1 MLERLLSKEVVDVS
15 IQLPQSMEEMKK
27 IIEQKDKEIQALRKE
42 NQEKDTQNEQ
52 QRKEIEEL
60 KQALLLASSR
70 K

>member
-1 MLERLLSKEVVDVS
+1 
-15 IQLPQSMEEMKK
+15 MEEMRK

>member
-1 MLERLLSKEVVDVS
+1 
-15 IQLPQSMEEMKK
+15 MEEMKK